1 MGIIDL
7 LKEVPLSAV
16 LSENIIALETEN
28 KSLNDE
34 NAVLKI
40 KLEES
45 EQQRRTLEK
54 QIEQKLI
61 ESHEDSLTEKY
72 EKVLLAVAI
81 KSGSETSV
89 IEKYLGMSE
98 TETSEKLSYLASLK
112 FVNKD
117 LPLKPVVDPI
127 TNKEFLKPFDSWTV
141 IENGINYMR
150 SHDLLSKIV

>member
-16 LSENIIALETEN
+16 LRENIIALETEN
-28 KSLNDE
+28 KSLNNE
-34 NAVLKI
+34 NAVLKM

-45 EQQRRTLEK
+45 EQQRRALEN
-54 QIEQKLI
+54 QIEQELAERHRI
-61 ESHEDSLTEKY
+61 TLSEKHGQ
-72 EKVLLAVAI
+72 VLLAVAN
-81 KSGSETSV
+81 KSGSGVDV
-89 IEKYLGMSE
+89 IAQYVGISK
-98 TETSEKLSYLASLK
+98 TEASEKLSYLASLK

-117 LPLKPVVDPI
+117 SPLKPVVDPI
-127 TNKEFLKPFDSWTV
+127 TNKESLKPFDSWTV